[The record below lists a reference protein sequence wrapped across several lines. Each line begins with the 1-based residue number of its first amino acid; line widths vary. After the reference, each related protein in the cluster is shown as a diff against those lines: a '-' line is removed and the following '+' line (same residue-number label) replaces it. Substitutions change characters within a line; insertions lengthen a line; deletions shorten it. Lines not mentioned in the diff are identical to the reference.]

1 MVTKNEFDPEGK
13 TSIQDF
19 NMGAF
24 EKFINN
30 NIASMLE
37 KEAIA
42 VMKSNEYN
50 FNDTAVRAKA
60 LFYAAEL
67 IKERKW

>member
-1 MVTKNEFDPEGK
+1 
-13 TSIQDF
+13 
-19 NMGAF
+19 
-24 EKFINN
+24 
-30 NIASMLE
+30 
-37 KEAIA
+37 
-42 VMKSNEYN
+42 MKSNEYN